1 MVGSRVFLWVVIVL
15 IIAFFLYTVRSILLP
30 FVIGLVVASLLD
42 PAIRTLRV
50 KGFTRAGAVWTV
62 FLAFSLF
69 MAFLIRWA
77 VPLLT
82 SQVSASQER
91 VAEFIN
97 TYLFPPT
104 RLEKLLSNP
113 SVKERL
119 QEKRYPQDP
128 AQLKKWLLEE
138 QRTDKELEAFLTD
151 FAPDL
156 TQAGLPAEKDALIE
170 ALQSPEEGGLFD
182 RFIARHRRTLI
193 DLGLPATREELET
206 KFKVEQRVKDMF
218 AKLLGGAV
226 RVLDYLLSSAL
237 LIVLTPIVTILILL
251 DYDNFK
257 RRFLLWVPPAIRPAA
272 RDLLSD
278 IGQVI
283 SAYVRGLTTSL
294 ALYATLMALLFTFL
308 GVPYSLF
315 LGILIAVLYVMP
327 FFGAILSTGV
337 LALAVLLKGEPTTLF
352 FSLSNMNTYFFLC
365 VGSFLV
371 VDRVYD
377 ALIHPQIVG
386 RAVRLHPVVSIFVVL
401 SGMALFGLAGMILA
415 FPIAGIVKVILD
427 RLMRYTTSVSE
438 KPLDLPR
445 IPKRHQA

>member
-1 MVGSRVFLWVVIVL
+1 MVGSRVLLWVVIVL
-15 IIAFFLYTVRSILLP
+15 VITLFLYTVRGILLP
-30 FVIGLVVASLLD
+30 FVIGMVVAALLD
-42 PAIRTLRV
+42 PAIRTLRL
-50 KGFTRAGAVWTV
+50 KGFSRAGAVWTV

-69 MAFLIRWA
+69 MALVIRWV

-82 SQVSASQER
+82 AQVSASQER

-104 RLEKLLSNP
+104 RVEKLLSAP

-119 QEKRYPQDP
+119 QAKKYPSQPAALKR
-128 AQLKKWLLEE
+128 WLLDEH
-138 QRTDKELEAFLTD
+138 RTDRDFQAF
-151 FAPDL
+151 FAEFSSDL
-156 TQAGLPAEKDALIE
+156 AQVGLPTEKNSLIE
-170 ALQSPEEGGLFD
+170 ALRSPEEGGLFD
-182 RFIARHRRTLI
+182 RFIARHRQTLM
-193 DLGLPATREELET
+193 DLGLPATREEVEA

-218 AKLLGGAV
+218 GKLLGGAV
-226 RVLDYLLSSAL
+226 TVLDYLLSSAL

-257 RRFLLWVPPAIRPAA
+257 RRFLSWVPPALRPAA

-278 IGQVI
+278 IRQVI

-294 ALYATLMALLFTFL
+294 ALYATIMAFLFTFL
-308 GVPYSLF
+308 GVPYSVF

-327 FFGAILSTGV
+327 FFGAIISTGV

-352 FSLSNMNTYFFLC
+352 FSMPTMNAYFILC
-365 VGSFLV
+365 VGSFLI
-371 VDRVYD
+371 VDRIYD
-377 ALIHPQIVG
+377 ALVHPQIVG

-415 FPIAGIVKVILD
+415 FPIAGIIKVILD

-438 KPLDLPR
+438 EPLPLPR
-445 IPKRHQA
+445 VPKRHQV